1 MALLGLNF
9 SIHKEGLKFIGALA
23 AIAFICAFFST
34 VCFWIFFVLTLFCA
48 FFFRNP
54 KRTVP
59 AIESAVVSPA
69 DGTVCSVVLDT
80 PAEELGIG
88 TEPRYRVSVFL
99 SLFNV
104 HINRVPISG
113 KIKNVI
119 YHPGAFLN
127 AALDKSSVFNE
138 RNTLIVEA
146 NNDPENLIAFTQI
159 AGMIARRIVCD
170 VHEGESLKKG
180 EIFGLIRF
188 GSRCDVWLPVG
199 VAPKVCK
206 GQTAI
211 GGETILADLLDENS
225 APLEGETI

>member
-1 MALLGLNF
+1 MVESYI
-9 SIHKEGLKFIGALA
+9 SIHREGFKFIGILATIAL
-23 AIAFICAFFST
+23 ICFFIST
-34 VCFWIFFVLTLFCA
+34 VCFWIFLFLTLFCA

-59 AIESAVVSPA
+59 ILESAVVSPA

-88 TEPRYRVSVFL
+88 VEQRYRVSIFL

-113 KIKNVI
+113 KLRNVI

-146 NNDPENLIAFTQI
+146 NGDPENLVAFTQI

-170 VHEGESLKKG
+170 VHEGEELKKG

-199 VAPKVCK
+199 ISPKVCK
-206 GQTAI
+206 GQTVI
-211 GGETILADLLDENS
+211 GGETILADLSEKGGL
-225 APLEGETI
+225 PLEGETI